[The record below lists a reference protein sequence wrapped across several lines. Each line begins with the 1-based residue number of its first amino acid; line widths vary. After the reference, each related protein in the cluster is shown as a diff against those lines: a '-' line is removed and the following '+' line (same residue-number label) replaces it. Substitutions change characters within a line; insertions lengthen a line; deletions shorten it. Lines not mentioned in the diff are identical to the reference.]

1 MKSITL
7 QLIDKYS
14 KILKEQ
20 GELEDQSQMDAAD
33 AGATDVGATDVAQ
46 PPVQQELPFTAESE
60 NDYIMQML
68 YAAKFEPTPEQN
80 TELDNLI
87 DKMKSKEVKNS
98 RSEILP
104 IIQQMISSEVESD
117 QLRDLSDQID

>member
-1 MKSITL
+1 MKSKTL

-14 KILKEQ
+14 SILKEQ
-20 GELEDQSQMDAAD
+20 GELEGQPTDA
-33 AGATDVGATDVAQ
+33 TQDVGVNDVTE
-46 PPVQQELPFTAESE
+46 PPVGQELPFTAESE

-87 DKMKSKEVKNS
+87 ARMKEKNVKNA
-98 RSEILP
+98 RAEILP
-104 IIQQMISSEVESD
+104 IIQQMVSSEVESS
-117 QLRDLSDQID
+117 QLRNLSDQID

>member
-1 MKSITL
+1 MKSKTL
-7 QLIDKYS
+7 QLIQKYS

-20 GELEDQSQMDAAD
+20 GELEGQQMDA
-33 AGATDVGATDVAQ
+33 TQDVGVSDVTQ
-46 PPVQQELPFTAESE
+46 PPVEQELPFTAESE

-68 YAAKFEPTPEQN
+68 YSAKFEPTPEQN

-87 DKMKSKEVKNS
+87 DKMKSKKVKNS
-98 RSEILP
+98 RTEILP
-104 IIQQMISSEVESD
+104 IIQQMISSEVESI